1 MSSKSSAASH
11 DLTLDPNEIFRPR
24 QARKYFGLGHSQ
36 IALKVKSGEIPAPIR
51 LSPSGSAVG
60 WLGSQI
66 NAYHQ
71 TRLALTKAT
80 KAD

>member
-1 MSSKSSAASH
+1 MKPSAVSH

-36 IALKVKSGEIPAPIR
+36 IALKVKSGELPPPIK

-66 NAYHQ
+66 IEYHR
-71 TRLALTKAT
+71 TRLALTTNK
-80 KAD
+80 